1 MRKLLP
7 IAVALLWSAGA
18 QAQALKGEYGFTGSS
33 VCFTTLAEFNAAFV
47 PLGPGSVSNFVQT
60 GTYVF
65 NADGTGTV
73 ISNSMNI
80 TFSTTA
86 VSGGAS
92 QSKATFSYTVV
103 GDVLTIVGGGTLSGT
118 STAGPRAGQTFVVTS
133 LSTLTGW
140 TSRGS
145 GIGSLTLTTLAPV
158 VEIITYSGAPAGQT
172 GPYNRIC
179 GVQRTLVPLP

>member
-1 MRKLLP
+1 MRKLLA

-18 QAQALKGEYGFTGSS
+18 QAQALKGEYGFTGTS
-33 VCFTTLAEFNAAFV
+33 VCFTTSFPFNAAFE
-47 PLGPGSVSNFVQT
+47 PQGPGTVTNFVQT

-80 TFSTTA
+80 SFSTTTA
-86 VSGGAS
+86 SGGAS
-92 QSKATFSYTVV
+92 QSKVTFSYTVA
-103 GDVLTIVGGGTLSGT
+103 GDVLTIAGGGTSSGT
-118 STAGPRAGQTFVVTS
+118 STAGPRAGQTFVITN

-158 VEIITYSGAPAGQT
+158 VETITYSGAPAGQT
-172 GPYNRIC
+172 GPYNRVC
-179 GVQRTLVPLP
+179 GVQRTLVPLS